1 MSNLNN
7 KVVKD
12 YVKINGSEFNG
23 QSVSDIRDVVTIL
36 STKVKLYS
44 ETKKDSD
51 GCKEKLKKENE
62 DLNSKCESKDAKIE
76 ELEKANAQSLKY
88 IECIQKDCEQVVS
101 AKEEW
106 LHVMRSF
113 KESEE
118 KV

>member
-1 MSNLNN
+1 MAENKQSSESN
-7 KVVKD
+7 KD
-12 YVKINGSEFNG
+12 
-23 QSVSDIRDVVTIL
+23 
-36 STKVKLYS
+36 KLR
-44 ETKKDSD
+44 
-51 GCKEKLKKENE
+51 KENE
-62 DLNSKCESKDAKIE
+62 DLKERLGDKESKIE

-118 KV
+118 KVYNKYKNLRKQ